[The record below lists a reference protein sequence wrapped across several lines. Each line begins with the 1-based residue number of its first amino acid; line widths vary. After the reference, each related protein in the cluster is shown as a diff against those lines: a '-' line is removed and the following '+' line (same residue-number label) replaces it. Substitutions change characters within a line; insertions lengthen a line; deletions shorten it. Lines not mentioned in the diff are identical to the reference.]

1 MKLKQVGE
9 FDLIEM
15 MAGVFRRDLPNR
27 PAHGALTSRLSL
39 GIGDDAAA
47 WKIDGDRYTL
57 ATTDAMIEG
66 IHFTR
71 ETTGWYDLGWKAMA
85 SNISD
90 VAGMGGVP
98 AFALAVLGAPG
109 DLDTDDVLKLCQG
122 MADVAEQFGTA
133 IVGGDTVTSP
143 VTLISITLVGTA
155 EPAAASDRP
164 SAGPRVLSRSAAR
177 EGDLIAV
184 TGALGSS
191 AGGLELLLGGAS
203 ASDPRLSP
211 LVDAHRRPLPR
222 VREGQL
228 LVSAGVRCGMDLSD
242 GLAGDLLRICR
253 ASNVAVTIDSEA
265 LPIAPILRETFGDRA
280 IDLALS
286 GGEDYELVVTAPAIV
301 MDEARRALGGTRTPL
316 TVVGSVT
323 EASPGRPPVLLA
335 SRDGTLSPPARSGW
349 EHFTAGSEVER
360 P

>member
-1 MKLKQVGE
+1 M
-9 FDLIEM
+9 
-15 MAGVFRRDLPNR
+15 
-27 PAHGALTSRLSL
+27 
-39 GIGDDAAA
+39 
-47 WKIDGDRYTL
+47 
-57 ATTDAMIEG
+57 
-66 IHFTR
+66 
-71 ETTGWYDLGWKAMA
+71 
-85 SNISD
+85 
-90 VAGMGGVP
+90 
-98 AFALAVLGAPG
+98 
-109 DLDTDDVLKLCQG
+109 
-122 MADVAEQFGTA
+122 
-133 IVGGDTVTSP
+133 
-143 VTLISITLVGTA
+143 
-155 EPAAASDRP
+155 
-164 SAGPRVLSRSAAR
+164 
-177 EGDLIAV
+177 
-184 TGALGSS
+184 
-191 AGGLELLLGGAS
+191 LLGGAS